1 MTCVSDRP
9 TPALRPA
16 GVRPRRRS
24 DGAAVARMPACRG
37 SLHALRGRPVPGWD
51 GGEKGAPSGRA
62 AGSAC
67 WPANPVGA
75 PSLPRRALPPANDF
89 RHRTVAGRPH
99 RARCAPNRAAR
110 AAARFLRMPTRR
122 AGLAVYQEPDAGRR
136 AVFLDFC
143 GVGLELIEPPAGPE
157 RAPNHHRRP
166 GCAQIA
172 FALASPT
179 PSTGSPTVS
188 PQLAERAGDQP
199 GVRVSVGAVVSAG
212 AAREPCRLAGGP
224 RDAGG

>member
-1 MTCVSDRP
+1 
-9 TPALRPA
+9 
-16 GVRPRRRS
+16 
-24 DGAAVARMPACRG
+24 MPACRG

-122 AGLAVYQEPDAGRR
+122 PGLAALPGAGRGAAGRVPRLLRRRARADRAPPARNERPTSTGGPAGRR
-136 AVFLDFC
+136 S
-143 GVGLELIEPPAGPE
+143 PSRSGP
-157 RAPNHHRRP
+157 
-166 GCAQIA
+166 
-172 FALASPT
+172 PT

-188 PQLAERAGDQP
+188 PPLAERAGDQP
-199 GVRVSVGAVVSAG
+199 GVRMSVAAVVSAG

-224 RDAGG
+224 RDGGG